1 MIDKYLSR
9 LEPTG
14 PKGFEG
20 LIASLLSRL
29 TGRQFFLANA
39 GRQWGRDMT
48 SERRGTV
55 AAVECK
61 RYGTNSELDEREL
74 QGELTQAVISITDL
88 DLWVLVASRNIPDQ
102 IYTALNEAA
111 ARFDVEFRTISGGDG
126 SPSSLEALL
135 ASSPETVLSFLDAI
149 LSEQE
154 KQDVSNSL
162 GQIKAQAEFNQRLSA
177 IKEAFSEQSLGYDHW
192 RMAQNEWLASRFRT
206 ENTQAAFGQPLNV
219 AANQIKL
226 IERTAAWQK
235 LDSWLQDW
243 PKTREPFA
251 ILGEEGDGKTWA
263 IASWIDRRMLS
274 AEQAPPVV
282 FLSSSQ
288 ASSNE
293 PFELFSETI
302 TRQLRLQSSNFSEKR
317 LERWLRRTVNDV
329 PLILLVLDGIN
340 ERHRPDWWR
349 KLLEQL
355 RDEPWQ
361 DRVAVLITSRA
372 DYWLENFGNYR
383 TLSVQN
389 WTLSSYD
396 DVELK
401 SALAVHGLG
410 INDISENLLPFIR
423 KPRYLDIVVRLRK
436 TLGQSGD
443 ITLAR
448 IIYED
453 WRDRWERK
461 SATPLSE
468 TAFQQIIQELA
479 TRKREGIDHLR
490 THEMGA
496 LLSPLGDVA
505 LSLDEL
511 RSSGIL
517 VREGHQYRVDERRLI
532 LGFGLLLAEEVR
544 KASLDVEQDFRQV
557 IATWLE
563 PHKEMDLKAAICGYA
578 AYHALVRN
586 DFSLSARVALL
597 RAWLNSHTPGA
608 TVEEAFVAYLP
619 LSPESYINLAETV
632 WSAGMENPWA
642 QQLVMNAFLRWKDSP
657 KVNATFNTAFER
669 WLGFVHPNGYP
680 VQRHSDNKNLESVKA
695 EIAERC
701 GHSLSPGPLS
711 IARTVLTVTTDD
723 GYLQLG
729 RVALAVISHL
739 PRKPF
744 VHAIAIGCI
753 ADSVM
758 GHPNKGDLISWVLE
772 SSSENL
778 WADVER
784 EVDRLLEDGHIVAKQ
799 AAHRLLSYEG
809 SSAAINRKQTLPNN
823 LFPPNSL
830 WEQYKRDPCASGFAW
845 RREHCEQCLQRQD
858 LRLSFRVAQANKFC
872 VDPSLQVPAEFIEA
886 LQSLAKTIQFQF
898 VWSTLSHNKADSE
911 LDDIELACC
920 AFAPRVFAE
929 TVRQIFR
936 TSEGRTDVA
945 LRQICFQL
953 AEHYPIFLE
962 EEWKV
967 ILSSWEKLRT
977 GLQDGSE
984 SVQTAECF
992 FFSSVLH
999 TLSASDQLKQLLSR
1013 PSNAV
1018 DLLSF
1023 ENNYKPVINWDE
1035 IRAILGSIS
1044 DPTTIRRV
1052 LWFISVHPQ
1061 IVPEDVISHV
1071 KSLIEY
1077 DDPRIRS
1084 TALKI
1089 LYLVR
1094 GSTGRDAVVASTWSW
1109 GPKRDPEENHL
1120 GSLMLCETGRSI
1132 AYTELR
1138 SRIHP
1143 AYLGFA
1149 ISKRGSDKKEIE
1161 QFAENIDTIWGTV
1174 ARVAPDLP
1182 KDFPLIEI
1190 LREPSSDAKP
1200 FHRIGLSRSDASSS
1214 VRIISRDAFWG
1225 GTSHIKEEDIEEL
1238 FNPKTKEQQKS
1249 LIKIAREALEEQ
1261 IEAGNVW
1268 FAREFSIETLDEV
1281 VMLRPDLVD
1290 RWLAPIIN
1298 DEPIARKLLILAR
1311 SFYES
1316 LCEILLNIS
1325 PEKGIRLYRQLTDKG
1340 SAMRFLASGTRIPI
1354 IHYALFRSK
1363 PVEPILEAWDSRLKD
1378 CKTDRELLEIAIA
1391 AQEGGA
1397 TDWLWR
1403 TIKDGRNSNIILN
1416 QARSVML
1423 LAFLEGDQSAQKLRE
1438 QLKSNPETLI
1448 DKLVTEVWQLSQN
1461 NTWAKYWFSRF
1472 LSTGEHTLAW
1482 ASFRLFLA
1490 CVDSRFW
1497 VWQKDFPKDPE
1508 PTSLNHQRWQF
1519 CIENF
1524 QKIALK
1530 TDKNEKRLC
1539 ETFLLHKILANQVW
1553 PWMN

>member
-20 LIASLLSRL
+20 LIASLLRRL

-39 GRQWGRDMT
+39 GRQSGRDMS

-61 RYGTNSELDEREL
+61 RYGTSSELDEREL

-88 DLWVLVASRNIPDQ
+88 DLWVLVASRNVPDQ
-102 IYTALNEAA
+102 IYSTLNEAA
-111 ARFDVEFRTISGGDG
+111 ARFDVEFRPISGGDG
-126 SPSSLEALL
+126 SLSSLEALL
-135 ASSPETVLSFLDAI
+135 ASSPETVLNFLDPI

-154 KQDVSNSL
+154 KQGVYNNL
-162 GQIKAQAEFNQRLSA
+162 GQIRAQAEFNERVSA

-206 ENTQAAFGQPLNV
+206 ENTQAAFGQPINV
-219 AANQIKL
+219 AAKQIKL
-226 IERTAAWQK
+226 IERKAAWQK

-251 ILGEEGDGKTWA
+251 ILGDEGDGKTWA

-274 AEQAPPVV
+274 AERVPPVV

-293 PFELFSETI
+293 PFELLSKTI
-302 TRQLRLQSSNFSEKR
+302 TRQLRLQNSNFSEKR
-317 LERWLRRTVNDV
+317 LERWLRRAVNDV
-329 PLILLVLDGIN
+329 PLILVVLDGIN
-340 ERHRPDWWR
+340 EGHRADWWR

-355 RDEPWQ
+355 RDEPWR
-361 DRVAVLITSRA
+361 DRIAVLITSRA
-372 DYWLENFGNYR
+372 NYWAENFGNYR
-383 TLSVQN
+383 TLSVQT
-389 WTLSSYD
+389 WTLPSYD

-401 SALAVHGLG
+401 SALAVHGLSL
-410 INDISENLLPFIR
+410 NAISEKLLALIR

-436 TLGQSGD
+436 TLSESGD

-461 SATPLSE
+461 TATPLSE

-490 THEMGA
+490 THEMRE

-505 LSLDEL
+505 LRLDEL
-511 RSSGIL
+511 RGSGIL
-517 VREGHQYRVDERRLI
+517 VRQGHQYRVDERRLI

-544 KASLDVEQDFRQV
+544 EASLDVEQDLRQV

-608 TVEEAFVAYLP
+608 IVEEAFVAYLP

-632 WSAGMENPWA
+632 WSAGIENPWA
-642 QQLVMNAFLRWKDSP
+642 QQLIMNAFLRWKESP
-657 KVNATFNTAFER
+657 KVSATFNTAFER
-669 WLGFVHPNGYP
+669 WLGFVHPDGYP
-680 VQRHSDNKNLESVKA
+680 VQRRNDNKNLENVRA
-695 EIAERC
+695 EIAARC
-701 GHSLSPGPLS
+701 GGSISPGPLS
-711 IARTVLTVTTDD
+711 IAGTRLTVTNDD
-723 GYLQLG
+723 GLLQLG

-739 PRKPF
+739 PRQPF
-744 VHAIAIGCI
+744 VHALAIGCV

-758 GHPNKGDLISWVLE
+758 GYPNEGDLIAWVLE

-809 SSAAINRKQTLPNN
+809 SSAAIKRKQTLPND
-823 LFPPNSL
+823 LFPPNFL
-830 WEQYKRDPCASGFAW
+830 WEQYKKDPCASGFAW
-845 RREHCEQCLQRQD
+845 RREHCEQCLQRKD
-858 LRLSFRVAQANKFC
+858 LRLSFRVAQVNKFC
-872 VDPSLQVPAEFIEA
+872 IDPTLQAPGEFIEP
-886 LQSLAKTIQFQF
+886 LQSLAKTIQSQF
-898 VWSTLSHNKADSE
+898 VWSTFSHNKADSE
-911 LDDIELACC
+911 LEDIEQVCC
-920 AFAPRVFAE
+920 AFVPSVFAE

-936 TSEGRTDVA
+936 TCEGRTDVA

-953 AEHYPIFLE
+953 VEHYPVFLE
-962 EEWKV
+962 EEWNIISK
-967 ILSSWEKLRT
+967 SWEKLRA
-977 GLQDGSE
+977 GIQDGSE
-984 SVQTAECF
+984 PVQTAECF
-992 FFSSVLH
+992 FFSTVLH
-999 TLSASDQLKQLLSR
+999 SLSASEQLKQLLSR
-1013 PSNAV
+1013 PPNAA

-1023 ENNYKPVINWDE
+1023 ENNYKPSTNWDE
-1035 IRAILGSIS
+1035 IRAILGSGF

-1052 LWFISVHPQ
+1052 LWFISAHPQ
-1061 IVPEDVISHV
+1061 LIPEDVISQV
-1071 KSLIEY
+1071 INLIECE
-1077 DDPRIRS
+1077 DARLRS

-1089 LYLVR
+1089 LYSVR
-1094 GSTGRDAVVASTWSW
+1094 GTTGRDAVVASTWSW
-1109 GPKRDPEENHL
+1109 GAKRDPEENHW
-1120 GSLMLCETGRSI
+1120 GSLILCEAGRSI
-1132 AYTELR
+1132 AYTEVR

-1143 AYLGFA
+1143 AYLGYA
-1149 ISKRGSDKKEIE
+1149 ISKRGLDKKEIE
-1161 QFAENIDTIWGTV
+1161 QFAENIDTIWVTV
-1174 ARVAPDLP
+1174 TGVAPDLP
-1182 KDFPLIEI
+1182 KDFPQSEI
-1190 LREPSSDAKP
+1190 LREPSSDAKS
-1200 FHRIGLSRSDASSS
+1200 FHRIGLSRSEASS
-1214 VRIISRDAFWG
+1214 ITFISREAFWG
-1225 GTSHIKEEDIEEL
+1225 GTSQIKEEDIEEL
-1238 FNPKTKEQQKS
+1238 LNPKTREQQKA
-1249 LIKIAREALEEQ
+1249 LIEIAREALEEQ

-1268 FAREFSIETLDEV
+1268 FAREFSIETLDEI
-1281 VMLRPDLVD
+1281 VMLQPGLVD

-1298 DEPIARKLLILAR
+1298 DEPIARKLLVLAR

-1325 PEKGIRLYRQLTDKG
+1325 AEKGILLYRQLTDKG
-1340 SAMRFLASGTRIPI
+1340 SAVRFLASGTRIPI
-1354 IHYALFRSK
+1354 IHCALFRSK
-1363 PVEPILEAWDSRLKD
+1363 PVEPIVEAWDLRVKD

-1403 TIKDGRNSNIILN
+1403 TIKDGLNSNVLLD

-1423 LAFLEGDQSAQKLRE
+1423 LAFLEGDQSAQMLRE
-1438 QLKSNPETLI
+1438 RRKTDPETLI
-1448 DKLVTEVWQLSQN
+1448 DKLVTEAWQLSQK
-1461 NTWAKYWFSRF
+1461 NTWAKHWFSRF
-1472 LSTGEHTLAW
+1472 LSAGESTLAW
-1482 ASFRLFLA
+1482 ASFRLFLG

-1530 TDKNEKRLC
+1530 IDKNEKSLR
-1539 ETFLLHKILANQVW
+1539 ETFLRHRILGNQVW
-1553 PWMN
+1553 PWMG